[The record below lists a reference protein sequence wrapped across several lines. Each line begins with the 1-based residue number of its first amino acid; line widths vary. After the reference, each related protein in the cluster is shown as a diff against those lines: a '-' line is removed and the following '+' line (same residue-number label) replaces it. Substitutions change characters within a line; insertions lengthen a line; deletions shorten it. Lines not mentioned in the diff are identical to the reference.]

1 MVLAMSLER
10 RQRRSLH
17 ALTHLLPAGTTV
29 RAYGAGRANARMTG
43 GAAGII
49 IGFAVVY
56 ALVAVLAGRLLLPGF
71 VLLLLFVSSVKPVRG
86 LAVTGDR
93 IVVASTSAWNGRP
106 KAVLTQLSV
115 VVIAPRNVERL
126 SRGAVRVS
134 AGSDVVRLR
143 ARDYERLEAAAG
155 TTGATMT
162 EGAIVGGA
170 DIPAPVPGWYPVD
183 NDEHHRGYWSGSA
196 WVSFVRW
203 NGSSWVEEVT
213 SAP

>member
-1 MVLAMSLER
+1 M
-10 RQRRSLH
+10 
-17 ALTHLLPAGTTV
+17 

-106 KAVLTQLSV
+106 KAILTQLSV
-115 VVIAPRNVERL
+115 AAIRPPNVQRL

-155 TTGATMT
+155 TAGATMT
-162 EGAIVGGA
+162 QAGGSAIDGGA

-183 NDEHHRGYWSGSA
+183 DDEHHRGYWSGSA
-196 WVSFVRW
+196 WTSFVRW
-203 NGSSWVEEVT
+203 NGSTWVETVT
-213 SAP
+213 TAP